1 MEEFFRSYGSW
12 ILLAVV
18 FFALHR
24 FGMGCGGG
32 HRHGSRRDEEPAKR
46 DERKESVHSGH

>member
-1 MEEFFRSYGSW
+1 MEEFFRSYGAW
-12 ILLAVV
+12 ILLGVV

-32 HRHGSRRDEEPAKR
+32 HRHDSRREEESANPDEKKEPIR
-46 DERKESVHSGH
+46 SGH

>member
-1 MEEFFRSYGSW
+1 MEEFFRSYGAW
-12 ILLAVV
+12 ILLGVV

-32 HRHGSRRDEEPAKR
+32 HRHSTRREDEAARPDEKKEP
-46 DERKESVHSGH
+46 VHLNH